1 MIYDLQSLKTKYKD
15 YRNINQKI
23 SLECKKGNLTRI
35 KKGLYSDNLLVDKL
49 VIANI
54 CYEPSYISFEY
65 ALSYYGLIPEHV
77 SVITSA
83 TFNKKNSKRYVTTEQ
98 IFEYQNIPNEV
109 YSYGIIFL
117 KNEEGMPYKFASKE
131 KALCDLL
138 YTKYPVRFIK
148 DLKILLFED
157 LRVDEDILFALD
169 YKLIEELSKKYHS
182 NTIKILSKYL
192 GEHHGNNRRNNKK

>member
-15 YRNINQKI
+15 YKNLNQKI
-23 SLECKKGNLTRI
+23 SIECKKGNLTRI
-35 KKGLYSDNLLVDKL
+35 KKGLYSDNLDLDKL

-65 ALSYYGLIPEHV
+65 ALSYYGLIPEYV

-83 TFNKKNSKRYVTTEQ
+83 TFNKKNNKRYVTNTQ
-98 IFEYQNIPNEV
+98 IFEYKSIPNDA
-109 YSYGIIFL
+109 YHYGIVFQN
-117 KNEEGMPYKFASKE
+117 NEEGIKYKIASKE

-138 YTKYPVRFIK
+138 YIKKPVRSIK

-157 LRVDEDILFALD
+157 LRIDEEYFWSLNFNSIR
-169 YKLIEELSKKYHS
+169 ELMNKYHS
-182 NTIKILSKYL
+182 NNIKLLIKYT
-192 GEHHGNNRRNNKK
+192 GEKHDNN

>member
-15 YRNINQKI
+15 YKNLNQKI
-23 SLECKKGNLTRI
+23 SIECKKGNLTRI
-35 KKGLYSDNLLVDKL
+35 KKGLYSDNLDLDKL

-65 ALSYYGLIPEHV
+65 ALSYYGLIPEYV

-83 TFNKKNSKRYVTTEQ
+83 TFNKKNNKRYVTNTQ
-98 IFEYQNIPNEV
+98 IFEYKSIPNDA
-109 YSYGIIFL
+109 YHYGIVFQN
-117 KNEEGMPYKFASKE
+117 NEEGIKYKIASKE

-138 YTKYPVRFIK
+138 YIKKPVRSIK

-157 LRVDEDILFALD
+157 LRIDEEYFWSLNFNSIR
-169 YKLIEELSKKYHS
+169 ELMNKYHS
-182 NTIKILSKYL
+182 NNIKLLIKYT
-192 GEHHGNNRRNNKK
+192 GEKHDNNWRNN